1 MSNTMNFEL
10 NEKLLNLESEI
21 VRLKEVISNY
31 EEKCRDMELD
41 NMIEDGG
48 ELSDMDGEREVIY
61 AEDKMAHDLH
71 DYIAATHRMNQYF
84 EDKLETLSKEKINEQ
99 EKTA

>member
-48 ELSDMDGEREVIY
+48 E
-61 AEDKMAHDLH
+61 
-71 DYIAATHRMNQYF
+71 
-84 EDKLETLSKEKINEQ
+84 
-99 EKTA
+99 